1 MKWRPGGGLPTV
13 PGRRPQGGVGAAA
26 LTPPVAQVRRVRA
39 DLHLHRLQEVPR
51 TQSHTALPGAE
62 ENHGVSLV
70 GEMSESVVV
79 SVGVSLG
86 LFSRFRGAGAK
97 CFFSIGTPGR
107 IRTCGLLLRRQ
118 TLYPAEL
125 RARLSTI
132 IVEKGREGKF
142 WPYSRKHGGRKGNPF
157 RTC

>member
-13 PGRRPQGGVGAAA
+13 LGRRPQGRVGAAV

-39 DLHLHRLQEVPR
+39 DLHLHRVQGVPR

-70 GEMSESVVV
+70 GEMSELAVV

-86 LFSRFRGAGAK
+86 MFSRFRGAGLSA
-97 CFFSIGTPGR
+97 FFQVVRPAGFEPAAFCSGGKRSIQLSYGR
-107 IRTCGLLLRRQ
+107 AC
-118 TLYPAEL
+118 P
-125 RARLSTI
+125 LS
-132 IVEKGREGKF
+132 
-142 WPYSRKHGGRKGNPF
+142 
-157 RTC
+157 